1 LQDVQKI
8 NTAIQ
13 KNSLKKKIA
22 LTRVHA
28 WNSNSGETSYL
39 FNSSHAVN
47 KKPIAGDFRIQ
58 VQFGG
63 YTLGKPMLS

>member
-1 LQDVQKI
+1 MPSHWKKAVQQKPAFLRVPYQTKVFELQDVQKI

-28 WNSNSGETSYL
+28 
-39 FNSSHAVN
+39 
-47 KKPIAGDFRIQ
+47 
-58 VQFGG
+58 
-63 YTLGKPMLS
+63 